1 MSATTHSLLVLACL
15 TPAVAGTAQTPSCPG
30 GRTST
35 AVEEYTWIE
44 PHARDVVAKHVV
56 KAITGLGYTFA
67 DTSGPLVTAPK
78 FSWPTD
84 IIFKLW
90 RGLVYPGATLT
101 IAVEPTGPWTRVRLE
116 TRLQCETG
124 QRPPP
129 GHPQDVDFQTFV
141 LSQTQAEASWAI
153 ASPLH
158 HVKVRAFA
166 ESCAPLQDG
175 DRKIDVCR
183 QMAKAQPRNPEA
195 LRQYVIALARFYRAR
210 DAWKPLSELFALEGE
225 RATTYGEVGAAML
238 GARQF
243 DDARKLYERATV
255 LWPADPTMP
264 YHLGRA
270 HLGLHAF
277 GPAADAFAVAVRL
290 HSTFAD
296 AHTYAAVALAQL
308 GHLDESRRHCAIATR
323 YLETTIADR
332 VAEVDAWLG
341 LAYCAGIVARDREA
355 VSYFERALAI
365 DASGAR
371 ATPELVDVIK
381 TSYGAVGP
389 QAPAPLPQRP

>member
-15 TPAVAGTAQTPSCPG
+15 TPSAAGTAQTPSCPG
-30 GRTST
+30 RRAST
-35 AVEEYTWIE
+35 ALEQYTWVE
-44 PHARDVVAKHVV
+44 PHPRDVVVKQVV
-56 KAITGLGYTFA
+56 KAITGLGYTFT
-67 DTSGPLVTAPK
+67 DTTGPFVTAPK
-78 FSWPTD
+78 VSWPTNVV
-84 IIFKLW
+84 FKLW

-101 IAVEPTGPWTRVRLE
+101 IDVEPTGPWTQVRLE
-116 TRLQCETG
+116 TRLQCQTG

-129 GHPQDVDFQTFV
+129 GHPQDVDFSTFV

-153 ASPLH
+153 SSPLH
-158 HVKVRAFA
+158 RVKVRAFA
-166 ESCAPLQDG
+166 ESCAPLEEG
-175 DRKIDVCR
+175 DRKIDVCH

-195 LRQYVIALARFYRAR
+195 LRQYVLALARFYRAR
-210 DAWKPLSELFALEGE
+210 DAW
-225 RATTYGEVGAAML
+225 
-238 GARQF
+238 
-243 DDARKLYERATV
+243 
-255 LWPADPTMP
+255 PADPTVA

-290 HSTFAD
+290 DSTLAD

-308 GHLDESRRHCAIATR
+308 GRLDDSRRHCAIATR
-323 YLETTIADR
+323 HLEAALADR

-381 TSYGAVGP
+381 TSYGAVGDQP
-389 QAPAPLPQRP
+389 PAPLPQRP

>member
-1 MSATTHSLLVLACL
+1 MSATTHSLLALACL
-15 TPAVAGTAQTPSCPG
+15 TPSVAATQTPSCPG
-30 GRTST
+30 GRAST
-35 AVEEYTWIE
+35 ALEQYTWIE
-44 PHARDVVAKHVV
+44 PHPRDVVVKQVV
-56 KAITGLGYTFA
+56 KAITVLGYTFA

-84 IIFKLW
+84 VIFKLW

-101 IAVEPTGPWTRVRLE
+101 IAVAPTGPWTQVRLE

-129 GHPQDVDFQTFV
+129 GHPQDVDFSTFV
-141 LSQTQAEASWAI
+141 LSQTHAEASWAI
-153 ASPLH
+153 SSPLH

-225 RATTYGEVGAAML
+225 RASTYGEVGAAML

-243 DDARKLYERATV
+243 DDARKLFERATA

-264 YHLGRA
+264 Y
-270 HLGLHAF
+270 
-277 GPAADAFAVAVRL
+277 FA
-290 HSTFAD
+290 
-296 AHTYAAVALAQL
+296 
-308 GHLDESRRHCAIATR
+308 
-323 YLETTIADR
+323 
-332 VAEVDAWLG
+332 
-341 LAYCAGIVARDREA
+341 
-355 VSYFERALAI
+355 RALAI

-371 ATPELVDVIK
+371 ATPELVDLISA
-381 TSYGAVGP
+381 SYAVVGDQP
-389 QAPAPLPQRP
+389 PAPLPQQR

>member
-1 MSATTHSLLVLACL
+1 MSATTHLLIVLACL
-15 TPAVAGTAQTPSCPG
+15 TPSVAATQTPSCPG
-30 GRTST
+30 GRAST
-35 AVEEYTWIE
+35 AVEQYTWVE
-44 PHARDVVAKHVV
+44 PHARDVVVQHVV
-56 KAITGLGYTFA
+56 KATTGPGYPFA
-67 DTSGPLVTAPK
+67 DRTGPFATAPK
-78 FSWPTD
+78 FSWPTGVL
-84 IIFKLW
+84 FKLW
-90 RGLVYPGATLT
+90 RGLVYPGAALT

-129 GHPQDVDFQTFV
+129 GHPQDVDFSTFV
-141 LSQTQAEASWAI
+141 LSQTQAEPSCAI
-153 ASPLH
+153 RSRLH
-158 HVKVRAFA
+158 RVKVRAFA
-166 ESCAPLQDG
+166 ESCAPLEEG
-175 DRKIDVCR
+175 DRKIDVCH
-183 QMAKAQPRNPEA
+183 QMANAQPRNPEA
-195 LRQYVIALARFYRAR
+195 LRQYVLALARFYRAG
-210 DAWKPLSELFALEGE
+210 DAWKPLSELFALAGE
-225 RATTYGEVGAAML
+225 RASTYGEVGAAML

-243 DDARKLYERATV
+243 DDARKLFERATA

-277 GPAADAFAVAVRL
+277 GPATDAFAVAVRL
-290 HSTFAD
+290 DSTLAD
-296 AHTYAAVALAQL
+296 AHTFSAVGRSQL
-308 GHLDESRRHCAIATR
+308 GGLEDSRRHCAIATR
-323 YLETTIADR
+323 YLEAALADR
-332 VAEVDAWLG
+332 VADVDAWLG

>member
-1 MSATTHSLLVLACL
+1 MD
-15 TPAVAGTAQTPSCPG
+15 AG
-30 GRTST
+30 
-35 AVEEYTWIE
+35 
-44 PHARDVVAKHVV
+44 
-56 KAITGLGYTFA
+56 
-67 DTSGPLVTAPK
+67 
-78 FSWPTD
+78 
-84 IIFKLW
+84 
-90 RGLVYPGATLT
+90 
-101 IAVEPTGPWTRVRLE
+101 
-116 TRLQCETG
+116 
-124 QRPPP
+124 
-129 GHPQDVDFQTFV
+129 PQDVDFQTFV
-141 LSQTQAEASWAI
+141 LSQTHAEASWAI
-153 ASPLH
+153 ASPLY

-166 ESCAPLQDG
+166 ESCTPLEEG

-290 HSTFAD
+290 DSTFAD

-323 YLETTIADR
+323 YLETTLADR

-355 VSYFERALAI
+355 VSHFARALAI
-365 DASGAR
+365 DHSGAR
-371 ATPELVDVIK
+371 ATPELVDVISA
-381 TSYGAVGP
+381 SYAVVGDQP
-389 QAPAPLPQRP
+389 PAPLPHRP

>member
-15 TPAVAGTAQTPSCPG
+15 TPSAAATAQTPSCPG
-30 GRTST
+30 GRAST

-175 DRKIDVCR
+175 PQDRRVPPNGQGATSKR
-183 QMAKAQPRNPEA
+183 GGPRPA
-195 LRQYVIALARFYRAR
+195 
-210 DAWKPLSELFALEGE
+210 
-225 RATTYGEVGAAML
+225 GAI
-238 GARQF
+238 G
-243 DDARKLYERATV
+243 
-255 LWPADPTMP
+255 
-264 YHLGRA
+264 
-270 HLGLHAF
+270 
-277 GPAADAFAVAVRL
+277 
-290 HSTFAD
+290 
-296 AHTYAAVALAQL
+296 
-308 GHLDESRRHCAIATR
+308 
-323 YLETTIADR
+323 
-332 VAEVDAWLG
+332 
-341 LAYCAGIVARDREA
+341 
-355 VSYFERALAI
+355 
-365 DASGAR
+365 
-371 ATPELVDVIK
+371 
-381 TSYGAVGP
+381 
-389 QAPAPLPQRP
+389 